1 MLAIGVA
8 AMLPLRAASASLP
21 ARLSDEEFWRLVT
34 EFSERAGTFQSDNL
48 LSNERWLQHV
58 IPDLVAKAT
67 PGRAY
72 VGVGPE
78 QNFTYIATLKPSMA
92 FIVDIRRG
100 NFDLHL
106 MYKAL
111 FELSADRAEFVSRL
125 FCRPRPAG
133 LTDKS
138 TIEDIFAAYEKVES
152 SDTLYS
158 RNMRAIVN
166 TLTKTHGFQLSSAD
180 ILRMQ
185 HIFNAIYV
193 YGPGIQ
199 YSTTQTAGR
208 RLTREPTYAELMLA
222 TDKGGFRHSYLST
235 EDAFAYMKQFQA
247 DNLLV
252 PLMGDFAGP
261 KALASVG
268 RYLTSGGATVS
279 AFYLSNVEEYLRQD
293 GRLQAFCANAST
305 LPADEASV
313 FIRSLRNGTPDF
325 TAGIGC
331 DAAICDE
338 RFAEPSA
345 VKRSGSLSP
354 GSTRTMPRTCAG
366 YVVAYSCTS
375 HPPYECPTRTYGT
388 PTSAFSS
395 SV

>member
-1 MLAIGVA
+1 MVVA
-8 AMLPLRAASASLP
+8 ALLPLRAADQKLP
-21 ARLSDEEFWRLVT
+21 PRLTDEEFWQIVS

-58 IPDLVAKAT
+58 IPDLVT
-67 PGRAY
+67 RARPNRVY

-78 QNFTYIATLKPSMA
+78 QNFTYIAALKPSMA
-92 FIVDIRRG
+92 FVVDIRRG

-111 FELSADRAEFVSRL
+111 FELSTDRAEFVSRL
-125 FCRPRPAG
+125 FCRPRPPA
-133 LTDKS
+133 LTTRS
-138 TIEDIFAAYEKVES
+138 TVDEIFAAYDKVPS

-166 TLTKTHGFQLSSAD
+166 QLTKTHGFMLSSAD
-180 ILRMQ
+180 ILRLQ

-222 TDKGGFRHSYLST
+222 ADRGGFQHSYLAT
-235 EDAFAYMKQFQA
+235 EESFQFMKQFES

-252 PLMGDFAGP
+252 PLLGDFAGA
-261 KALASVG
+261 KTLRSVG
-268 RYLTSGGATVS
+268 RYLTGSGAMVS

-293 GRLQAFCANAST
+293 GRLKAFCANAAA
-305 LPADEASV
+305 LPYDETSA
-313 FIRSLRNGTPDF
+313 FIRS
-325 TAGIGC
+325 A
-331 DAAICDE
+331 
-338 RFAEPSA
+338 
-345 VKRSGSLSP
+345 RSGTADFGFELSSELGP
-354 GSTRTMPRTCAG
+354 MAARIE
-366 YVVAYSCTS
+366 SC
-375 HPPYECPTRTYGT
+375 E
-388 PTSAFSS
+388 
-395 SV
+395 

>member
-1 MLAIGVA
+1 LLARLETRRFLRLSILVAGAILAIAITAFV
-8 AMLPLRAASASLP
+8 PLRAADAALP
-21 ARLSDEEFWRLVT
+21 SKLGDEEFWRMVS

-58 IPDLVAKAT
+58 IPDLVAKAR
-67 PGRAY
+67 PNRVY

-78 QNFTYIATLKPSMA
+78 QNFTYIAALKPAMA

-125 FCRPRPAG
+125 FCRPRPEG
-133 LTDKS
+133 LTAKS
-138 TIEDIFAAYEKVES
+138 TIEEIFAAYEKVES

-166 TLTKTHGFQLSSAD
+166 TLTKSHGFQLSSAD
-180 ILRMQ
+180 VLRLQ

-208 RLTREPTYAELMLA
+208 RLTREPSYAELMLA
-222 TDKGGFRHSYLST
+222 TDLGGFQHSFLAT
-235 EDAFAYMKQFQA
+235 EETFAYLKRFEG
-247 DNLLV
+247 DNLLI
-252 PLMGDFAGP
+252 PLMGDFAGT

-268 RYLTSGGATVS
+268 RYLSSSGATVS

-293 GRLQAFCANAST
+293 GRLKTFCANAAT

-325 TAGIGC
+325 GFELHSELGPMGPQI
-331 DAAICDE
+331 
-338 RFAEPSA
+338 
-345 VKRSGSLSP
+345 V
-354 GSTRTMPRTCAG
+354 
-366 YVVAYSCTS
+366 
-375 HPPYECPTRTYGT
+375 ECK
-388 PTSAFSS
+388 
-395 SV
+395 

>member
-1 MLAIGVA
+1 MGSLALAIGVA
-8 AMLPLRAASASLP
+8 VALPVLTAVGGVLDLVYITPRAAAGPTAPSK
-21 ARLSDEEFWRLVT
+21 LSDDDFWQIVSD
-34 EFSERAGTFQSDNL
+34 FSERAGTFQSDNL

-58 IPDLVAKAT
+58 IPDLVTRAR
-67 PGRAY
+67 PNRAY

-78 QNFTYIATLKPSMA
+78 QNFTYIVALKPTMA

-111 FELSADRAEFVSRL
+111 FELSADRADFVSRL

-133 LTDKS
+133 LTTKS
-138 TIEDIFAAYEKVES
+138 AIDEIFAAYEKVES

-166 TLTKTHGFQLSSAD
+166 HLTKTHKFPLSSAD
-180 ILRMQ
+180 ILRLQ

-199 YSTTQTAGR
+199 YSTTQSAGR
-208 RLTREPTYAELMLA
+208 RLTLEPTYSELMAA
-222 TDKGGFRHSYLST
+222 TDRAGFQHSYLAT
-235 EDAFAYMKQFQA
+235 EDAFAYMKQFES

-261 KALASVG
+261 KALRSVG
-268 RYLTSGGATVS
+268 RYLTDNGATVS

-293 GRLQAFCANAST
+293 GRLKQFCANAAT
-305 LPADEASV
+305 LPTDEASA
-313 FIRSLRNGTPDF
+313 FIRSARSGTPDF
-325 TAGIGC
+325 GFELSSELGPMAAQLTAC
-331 DAAICDE
+331 S
-338 RFAEPSA
+338 AEP
-345 VKRSGSLSP
+345 
-354 GSTRTMPRTCAG
+354 
-366 YVVAYSCTS
+366 
-375 HPPYECPTRTYGT
+375 
-388 PTSAFSS
+388 
-395 SV
+395 

>member
-1 MLAIGVA
+1 
-8 AMLPLRAASASLP
+8 LP
-21 ARLSDEEFWRLVT
+21 ARLEIRRFLRLSILIAGTTLAIGIAAFVPMRAADSALPSKVDDEEFWRLVS

-58 IPDLVAKAT
+58 IPDLVAKAR
-67 PGRAY
+67 PNRVY

-78 QNFTYIATLKPSMA
+78 QNFTYIAALKPAMA

-125 FCRPRPAG
+125 FCRPRPDG
-133 LTDKS
+133 LTAKS
-138 TIEDIFAAYEKVES
+138 TVEEIFAAFEKVES

-180 ILRMQ
+180 VLRLQ

-208 RLTREPTYAELMLA
+208 RLTREPSYAELMLA
-222 TDKGGFRHSYLST
+222 TDLGGFQHSFLAT
-235 EDAFAYMKQFQA
+235 EETFAYLKRFEA
-247 DNLLV
+247 DNLLI

-268 RYLTSGGATVS
+268 RFLASRCATVS

-293 GRLQAFCANAST
+293 GRLKTFCANAAT

-325 TAGIGC
+325 GFELHSELGPMGPQI
-331 DAAICDE
+331 
-338 RFAEPSA
+338 
-345 VKRSGSLSP
+345 V
-354 GSTRTMPRTCAG
+354 
-366 YVVAYSCTS
+366 
-375 HPPYECPTRTYGT
+375 ECK
-388 PTSAFSS
+388 
-395 SV
+395 

>member
-1 MLAIGVA
+1 MLQNLPATLALRRSLLMAGAIIAIGVA
-8 AMLPLRAASASLP
+8 TLLPVRAADLSLP
-21 ARLSDEEFWRLVT
+21 PKLSDEEFWRIVS

-58 IPDLVAKAT
+58 IPDLVM
-67 PGRAY
+67 RARPNRVY

-78 QNFTYIATLKPSMA
+78 QNFTYIAALKPAMA

-100 NFDLHL
+100 NFDLQL

-133 LTDKS
+133 LTSQS
-138 TIEDIFAAYEKVES
+138 TADEIFAAYEKVES

-166 TLTKTHGFQLSSAD
+166 HLTKTHNFLLSSAD
-180 ILRMQ
+180 VLRLQ

-199 YSTTQTAGR
+199 YSTTQSAGR
-208 RLTREPTYAELMLA
+208 RLTREPTYSELMVA
-222 TDKGGFRHSYLST
+222 TDRGGFQHSYLAT
-235 EDAFAYMKQFQA
+235 EDAFAYMKRFQS
-247 DNLLV
+247 DNLLI

-261 KALASVG
+261 KALRSVG
-268 RYLTSGGATVS
+268 RYLTDAGATVS

-293 GRLQAFCANAST
+293 GRLKTFCANAAT
-305 LPADEASV
+305 LPADEASA
-313 FIRSLRNGTPDF
+313 FIRSARSGTPDF
-325 TAGIGC
+325 GFELGSELGPMTAQLTAC
-331 DAAICDE
+331 NAA
-338 RFAEPSA
+338 P
-345 VKRSGSLSP
+345 
-354 GSTRTMPRTCAG
+354 
-366 YVVAYSCTS
+366 
-375 HPPYECPTRTYGT
+375 
-388 PTSAFSS
+388 
-395 SV
+395 

>member
-1 MLAIGVA
+1 VLAIGVA

-325 TAGIGC
+325 GFELNSELGPMRSQI
-331 DAAICDE
+331 
-338 RFAEPSA
+338 AEC
-345 VKRSGSLSP
+345 K
-354 GSTRTMPRTCAG
+354 
-366 YVVAYSCTS
+366 
-375 HPPYECPTRTYGT
+375 
-388 PTSAFSS
+388 
-395 SV
+395 

>member
-1 MLAIGVA
+1 METRRFLRLSLLIAGAILAIGIATRVP
-8 AMLPLRAASASLP
+8 MRAADAALP
-21 ARLSDEEFWRLVT
+21 STVSDEEFWRLVS

-58 IPDLVAKAT
+58 IPDLVAKAR
-67 PGRAY
+67 PNRVY

-78 QNFTYIATLKPSMA
+78 QNFTYIAALKPAMA

-125 FCRPRPAG
+125 FCRPRPDG
-133 LTDKS
+133 LTAKS
-138 TIEDIFAAYEKVES
+138 TIDEIFAAYEKVES

-166 TLTKTHGFQLSSAD
+166 TLTKAHGFQLSSAD
-180 ILRMQ
+180 VLRLQ

-208 RLTREPTYAELMLA
+208 RLTREPSYAELMLA
-222 TDKGGFRHSYLST
+222 TDLGGFQHSFLAT
-235 EDAFAYMKQFQA
+235 EETFAYLKRFES
-247 DNLLV
+247 DNLLI

-268 RYLTSGGATVS
+268 RYLANSGATVS

-293 GRLQAFCANAST
+293 GRLRTFCDNAAT
-305 LPADEASV
+305 LPTDEASV

-325 TAGIGC
+325 GFELHSELGPMGRQI
-331 DAAICDE
+331 
-338 RFAEPSA
+338 AEC
-345 VKRSGSLSP
+345 K
-354 GSTRTMPRTCAG
+354 
-366 YVVAYSCTS
+366 
-375 HPPYECPTRTYGT
+375 
-388 PTSAFSS
+388 
-395 SV
+395 

>member
-1 MLAIGVA
+1 MLRCLPATRATWRNRLAAGAFAIGLA
-8 AMLPLRAASASLP
+8 TTCLSLRAATPALP
-21 ARLSDEEFWRLVT
+21 STLPDEEFWRIVS

-58 IPDLVAKAT
+58 IPDLVAAAR
-67 PGRAY
+67 PNRAY

-78 QNFTYIATLKPSMA
+78 QNFTYIAALKPSMA

-133 LTDKS
+133 LTAKS
-138 TIEDIFAAYEKVES
+138 TVEEIFAAYEKAES

-166 TLTKTHGFQLSSAD
+166 LLTKTHGFQLSSAD

-199 YSTTQTAGR
+199 YSTTQSAGR

-222 TDKGGFRHSYLST
+222 TDRGGFHHSYLAT
-235 EDAFAYMKQFQA
+235 EEAFAYLKRFEA
-247 DNLLV
+247 DNLLI
-252 PLMGDFAGP
+252 PIMGDFAGQ

-268 RYLTSGGATVS
+268 RYLAGRGATVS

-293 GRLQAFCANAST
+293 GRLTAFCANAAT
-305 LPADEASV
+305 LPADDASV
-313 FIRSLRNGTPDF
+313 FIRSLRSGTPDF
-325 TAGIGC
+325 GFELNSELGPMGPQIADC
-331 DAAICDE
+331 
-338 RFAEPSA
+338 
-345 VKRSGSLSP
+345 K
-354 GSTRTMPRTCAG
+354 
-366 YVVAYSCTS
+366 
-375 HPPYECPTRTYGT
+375 
-388 PTSAFSS
+388 
-395 SV
+395 

>member
-1 MLAIGVA
+1 MAPRRFVGLLLSACAILALVVA
-8 AMLPLRAASASLP
+8 SSLPLRADQA
-21 ARLSDEEFWRLVT
+21 ARLTDEEYWRIVS

-58 IPDLVAKAT
+58 IPDLVARSTKAG
-67 PGRAY
+67 PNRVY
-72 VGVGPE
+72 MGVGPE
-78 QNFTYIATLKPSMA
+78 QNFTYITALKPSMA

-133 LTDKS
+133 LTTSS
-138 TIEDIFAAYEKVES
+138 TIDEIFAAYEKVES

-166 TLTKTHGFQLSSAD
+166 LLTKTHGFQLSSAD
-180 ILRMQ
+180 ILRLQ

-208 RLTREPTYAELMLA
+208 RLTREPTYAELMRA
-222 TDKGGFRHSYLST
+222 TDRGGFQHSYLAT
-235 EDAFAYMKQFQA
+235 EERFAYLKAFQA
-247 DNLLV
+247 DNRLI

-268 RYLTSGGATVS
+268 KYLTSGGAIVS

-293 GRLQAFCANAST
+293 GRLAAFCGNAGT
-305 LPADEASV
+305 LPVDEASV

-325 TAGIGC
+325 GFELNSELGPMARQI
-331 DAAICDE
+331 
-338 RFAEPSA
+338 AEC
-345 VKRSGSLSP
+345 K
-354 GSTRTMPRTCAG
+354 
-366 YVVAYSCTS
+366 
-375 HPPYECPTRTYGT
+375 
-388 PTSAFSS
+388 
-395 SV
+395 

>member
-1 MLAIGVA
+1 MDTRRFRLRLIAAAYAVLVIGVTA
-8 AMLPLRAASASLP
+8 LVPIRAADLGLP
-21 ARLSDEEFWRLVT
+21 VKLDDEDFWRIVS
-34 EFSERAGTFQSDNL
+34 EFSERPGTFQSDNL

-58 IPDLVAKAT
+58 IPDLVAKAR
-67 PGRAY
+67 PNRVY

-78 QNFTYIATLKPSMA
+78 QNFTYIASLKPAMA

-111 FELSADRAEFVSRL
+111 FELSTDRADFVSRL
-125 FCRPRPAG
+125 FCRPRPEG
-133 LTDKS
+133 LSAKS
-138 TIEDIFAAYEKVES
+138 TVEEIFAAYDKVES

-166 TLTKTHGFQLSSAD
+166 VLTKTHGFQLSSAD
-180 ILRMQ
+180 ILRLQ

-208 RLTREPTYAELMLA
+208 RLTREPSYSDLMLA
-222 TDKGGFRHSYLST
+222 TDLGGFQHSFLATEETYAYLKRFES
-235 EDAFAYMKQFQA
+235 E
-247 DNLLV
+247 NLLI
-252 PLMGDFAGP
+252 PLIGDFAGP

-268 RYLTSGGATVS
+268 RYLTSRGAKVS

-293 GRLQAFCANAST
+293 GRIRTFCDNAAT

-325 TAGIGC
+325 GFELHSELGAMGQQI
-331 DAAICDE
+331 
-338 RFAEPSA
+338 
-345 VKRSGSLSP
+345 L
-354 GSTRTMPRTCAG
+354 
-366 YVVAYSCTS
+366 
-375 HPPYECPTRTYGT
+375 ECK
-388 PTSAFSS
+388 
-395 SV
+395 

>member
-1 MLAIGVA
+1 LVATVVPRRFVGLFLSAGAILALVIA
-8 AMLPLRAASASLP
+8 ASLP
-21 ARLSDEEFWRLVT
+21 LHAADPPARLADEEYWRIVS

-58 IPDLVAKAT
+58 IPDLVAKAAKT
-67 PGRAY
+67 RPYRAY

-78 QNFTYIATLKPSMA
+78 QNFTYIAALKPSIA

-133 LTDKS
+133 LTTAS
-138 TIEDIFAAYEKVES
+138 TIDEIFAAYEKVES

-166 TLTKTHGFQLSSAD
+166 LLTKTHGFQLSSAD
-180 ILRMQ
+180 ILRLQ

-193 YGPGIQ
+193 YGPSIQ

-208 RLTREPTYAELMLA
+208 RLTREPTYAELMRA
-222 TDKGGFRHSYLST
+222 TDRGGFQHSYLAT
-235 EDAFAYMKQFQA
+235 EERFAYLKAFQA
-247 DNLLV
+247 DNRLI

-293 GRLQAFCANAST
+293 GRLAAFCGNAVT
-305 LPADEASV
+305 LPVDETSV

-325 TAGIGC
+325 GFELNSELGPM
-331 DAAICDE
+331 AAQI
-338 RFAEPSA
+338 AEC
-345 VKRSGSLSP
+345 R
-354 GSTRTMPRTCAG
+354 
-366 YVVAYSCTS
+366 
-375 HPPYECPTRTYGT
+375 
-388 PTSAFSS
+388 
-395 SV
+395 

>member
-1 MLAIGVA
+1 MVATNVRRPDTITFLRGIVVLALVVA
-8 AMLPLRAASASLP
+8 ASLP
-21 ARLSDEEFWRLVT
+21 IRAADPPAPLPDAEYWRIVS

-58 IPDLVAKAT
+58 IPDLVATSAKAR
-67 PGRAY
+67 PNRVY
-72 VGVGPE
+72 MGVGPE
-78 QNFTYIATLKPSMA
+78 QNFTYIAALKPSLA

-133 LTDKS
+133 LTSAS
-138 TIEDIFAAYEKVES
+138 TVDEIFAAYKKVES

-166 TLTKTHGFQLSSAD
+166 LLTKTHGFQLSSAD
-180 ILRMQ
+180 ILRLQ

-193 YGPGIQ
+193 YGPGIR

-208 RLTREPTYAELMLA
+208 RLTREPTYAELMARDRPRRVSAQLPGNRGTVRIHEA
-222 TDKGGFRHSYLST
+222 LSGRQPAHPADGGFR
-235 EDAFAYMKQFQA
+235 
-247 DNLLV
+247 
-252 PLMGDFAGP
+252 GP

-268 RYLTSGGATVS
+268 RYLTSAGATVS

-293 GRLQAFCANAST
+293 GRLEAFCGNAGHASV
-305 LPADEASV
+305 DEASV

-325 TAGIGC
+325 GFELNSELGPM
-331 DAAICDE
+331 AAQI
-338 RFAEPSA
+338 AEC
-345 VKRSGSLSP
+345 K
-354 GSTRTMPRTCAG
+354 
-366 YVVAYSCTS
+366 
-375 HPPYECPTRTYGT
+375 
-388 PTSAFSS
+388 
-395 SV
+395 

>member
-1 MLAIGVA
+1 LVATNVRRPDTIAFLRGIVVLALVVA
-8 AMLPLRAASASLP
+8 ASLP
-21 ARLSDEEFWRLVT
+21 IRAADPPAPLPDAEYWRIVS

-58 IPDLVAKAT
+58 IPDLVATSAKAR
-67 PGRAY
+67 PHRVY

-78 QNFTYIATLKPSMA
+78 QNFTYIAALKPSLA

-125 FCRPRPAG
+125 FCRPRPDG
-133 LTDKS
+133 LTSAS
-138 TIEDIFAAYEKVES
+138 TVDEIFAAYEKVES

-166 TLTKTHGFQLSSAD
+166 LLTKTHGFQLSSAD
-180 ILRMQ
+180 ILRLQ

-208 RLTREPTYAELMLA
+208 RLTREPTYAELMRA
-222 TDKGGFRHSYLST
+222 TDRGGFQHSYLAT
-235 EDAFAYMKQFQA
+235 EERFAYMKSFQA
-247 DNLLV
+247 DNRLIPLL
-252 PLMGDFAGP
+252 GDFAGP

-268 RYLTSGGATVS
+268 RYLTSAGATVS

-293 GRLQAFCANAST
+293 GRLEAFCENAAT
-305 LPADEASV
+305 LPVDDASV

-325 TAGIGC
+325 GFELNSELGPM
-331 DAAICDE
+331 AAQI
-338 RFAEPSA
+338 AEC
-345 VKRSGSLSP
+345 K
-354 GSTRTMPRTCAG
+354 
-366 YVVAYSCTS
+366 
-375 HPPYECPTRTYGT
+375 
-388 PTSAFSS
+388 
-395 SV
+395 

>member
-1 MLAIGVA
+1 MRGIAILALVV
-8 AMLPLRAASASLP
+8 SASLP
-21 ARLSDEEFWRLVT
+21 IRAADQPAPLADADYWRIVS

-58 IPDLVAKAT
+58 IPDLVAKAAKAR
-67 PGRAY
+67 PNRVY

-78 QNFTYIATLKPSMA
+78 QNFTYIAALKPSMA

-133 LTDKS
+133 LTAAS
-138 TIEDIFAAYEKVES
+138 TIDEIFAAYEKVES

-166 TLTKTHGFQLSSAD
+166 LLTKTHGFLLSSAD
-180 ILRMQ
+180 ILRLQ

-208 RLTREPTYAELMLA
+208 RLTREPTYAELMRA
-222 TDKGGFRHSYLST
+222 TDRGGFQHSYLAT
-235 EDAFAYMKQFQA
+235 EERFAYVKTFQA
-247 DNLLV
+247 ENRLI
-252 PLMGDFAGP
+252 PLMGDFAGS

-268 RYLTSGGATVS
+268 RYLTGSGATVS

-293 GRLQAFCANAST
+293 GRLEAFCGNAAT
-305 LPADEASV
+305 LPVDETSV

-325 TAGIGC
+325 GFELNSELGPM
-331 DAAICDE
+331 AAQI
-338 RFAEPSA
+338 AEC
-345 VKRSGSLSP
+345 K
-354 GSTRTMPRTCAG
+354 
-366 YVVAYSCTS
+366 
-375 HPPYECPTRTYGT
+375 
-388 PTSAFSS
+388 
-395 SV
+395 

>member
-1 MLAIGVA
+1 
-8 AMLPLRAASASLP
+8 
-21 ARLSDEEFWRLVT
+21 
-34 EFSERAGTFQSDNL
+34 
-48 LSNERWLQHV
+48 
-58 IPDLVAKAT
+58 
-67 PGRAY
+67 
-72 VGVGPE
+72 
-78 QNFTYIATLKPSMA
+78 MA
-92 FIVDIRRG
+92 FVVDIRRG

-125 FCRPRPAG
+125 FCRPRPDG
-133 LTDKS
+133 LTAKS
-138 TIEDIFAAYEKVES
+138 TIEEIFAAYEKVES

-166 TLTKTHGFQLSSAD
+166 NLTKTHGFQLSSAD
-180 ILRMQ
+180 VLRLQ

-208 RLTREPTYAELMLA
+208 RLTREPSYAELMLA
-222 TDKGGFRHSYLST
+222 TDLGGFQHSFLAT
-235 EDAFAYMKQFQA
+235 EDTFAYLKRFES

-268 RYLTSGGATVS
+268 RYLASSGATVS

-293 GRLQAFCANAST
+293 GRLKTFCANAAT

-325 TAGIGC
+325 GFELHSELGPMGPQI
-331 DAAICDE
+331 
-338 RFAEPSA
+338 
-345 VKRSGSLSP
+345 V
-354 GSTRTMPRTCAG
+354 
-366 YVVAYSCTS
+366 
-375 HPPYECPTRTYGT
+375 ECK
-388 PTSAFSS
+388 
-395 SV
+395 

>member
-1 MLAIGVA
+1 MRARLETRRFLRLSISIAGAILAIGIA
-8 AMLPLRAASASLP
+8 AFVPLRAADSSLP
-21 ARLSDEEFWRLVT
+21 SKLGDEEFWRLVS

-58 IPDLVAKAT
+58 IPDLVAKAR
-67 PGRAY
+67 PNRVY

-78 QNFTYIATLKPSMA
+78 QNFTYIAALKPAMA

-125 FCRPRPAG
+125 FCRPRPDG
-133 LTDKS
+133 LTAKS
-138 TIEDIFAAYEKVES
+138 TIEEIFAAYEKVES

-166 TLTKTHGFQLSSAD
+166 NLTKTHGFQLSSAD
-180 ILRMQ
+180 VLRLQ

-208 RLTREPTYAELMLA
+208 RLTREPSYAELMLA
-222 TDKGGFRHSYLST
+222 TDLGGFQHSFLAT
-235 EDAFAYMKQFQA
+235 EDTFAYLKRFES

-268 RYLTSGGATVS
+268 RYLASSGATVS

-293 GRLQAFCANAST
+293 GRLKTFCANAAT

-325 TAGIGC
+325 GFELHSELGPMGPQI
-331 DAAICDE
+331 
-338 RFAEPSA
+338 
-345 VKRSGSLSP
+345 V
-354 GSTRTMPRTCAG
+354 
-366 YVVAYSCTS
+366 
-375 HPPYECPTRTYGT
+375 ECK
-388 PTSAFSS
+388 
-395 SV
+395 

>member
-1 MLAIGVA
+1 MPSRFAIGRIRLAGVALAIGATCVVGLVA
-8 AMLPLRAASASLP
+8 SLPLRAAGTSLP
-21 ARLSDEEFWRLVT
+21 SRLDDVEFWRIVT

-58 IPDLVAKAT
+58 IPDLVA
-67 PGRAY
+67 RARPNRVY

-78 QNFTYIATLKPSMA
+78 QNFTYISALKPSMA

-100 NFDLHL
+100 NFDLQL

-125 FCRPRPAG
+125 FCRPRPEG
-133 LTDKS
+133 LTARS
-138 TIEDIFAAYEKVES
+138 TADEIFAAFEKVES

-166 TLTKTHGFQLSSAD
+166 SLTKTHGFQLSSAD

-208 RLTREPTYAELMLA
+208 RLTREPTYTELMLA
-222 TDKGGFRHSYLST
+222 TDRGGFQHSYLAT
-235 EDAFAYMKQFQA
+235 EEAFAFMKRFEA
-247 DNLLV
+247 DNLLL

-261 KALASVG
+261 RALASVG
-268 RYLTSGGATVS
+268 KYLAGHDATVS

-293 GRLQAFCANAST
+293 GRLDAFCANAAT
-305 LPADEASV
+305 LPVDDASV
-313 FIRSLRNGTPDF
+313 FIRSLRSGTPDF
-325 TAGIGC
+325 GF
-331 DAAICDE
+331 E
-338 RFAEPSA
+338 
-345 VKRSGSLSP
+345 LSSELGP
-354 GSTRTMPRTCAG
+354 MGAQI
-366 YVVAYSCTS
+366 VACK
-375 HPPYECPTRTYGT
+375 
-388 PTSAFSS
+388 
-395 SV
+395 

>member
-1 MLAIGVA
+1 LIERLPTHRFLRRVLFAAGAILAIGISMYA
-8 AMLPLRAASASLP
+8 PIRAADFSLP
-21 ARLSDEEFWRLVT
+21 TKLADEEFWKIVS

-58 IPDLVAKAT
+58 IPDLVAKAR
-67 PGRAY
+67 PNRVY

-78 QNFTYIATLKPSMA
+78 QNFTYIAALKPSMA

-125 FCRPRPAG
+125 FCRPRPDG
-133 LTDKS
+133 LTAKS
-138 TIEDIFAAYEKVES
+138 TIEEIFAAYEKVES

-166 TLTKTHGFQLSSAD
+166 LLTKTHGFQLSSAD
-180 ILRMQ
+180 VLRLQ

-208 RLTREPTYAELMLA
+208 RLTREPTYAELMAA
-222 TDKGGFRHSYLST
+222 TDLGGFQHSYLAT
-235 EDAFAYMKQFQA
+235 EESFAYLKRFES

-268 RYLTSGGATVS
+268 RYLAGSGATVS

-293 GRLQAFCANAST
+293 GRLKTFCANAAT

-325 TAGIGC
+325 GFELHSELG
-331 DAAICDE
+331 
-338 RFAEPSA
+338 PM
-345 VKRSGSLSP
+345 GSQI
-354 GSTRTMPRTCAG
+354 
-366 YVVAYSCTS
+366 V
-375 HPPYECPTRTYGT
+375 ECK
-388 PTSAFSS
+388 
-395 SV
+395 

>member
-1 MLAIGVA
+1 LVATRAKRRDAGTLVRGIAILALVVA
-8 AMLPLRAASASLP
+8 ASLP
-21 ARLSDEEFWRLVT
+21 IRAADPPAPLADAEYWRIVS

-58 IPDLVAKAT
+58 IPDLVAKAAKVR
-67 PGRAY
+67 PNRVY

-78 QNFTYIATLKPSMA
+78 QNFTYIAALKPSMA

-133 LTDKS
+133 LTAAS
-138 TIEDIFAAYEKVES
+138 TIDEIFAAYEKVES

-166 TLTKTHGFQLSSAD
+166 LLTKTHGFQLSSAD
-180 ILRMQ
+180 ILRLQ

-193 YGPGIQ
+193 YGPAIQ

-208 RLTREPTYAELMLA
+208 RLTREPTYAELMRA
-222 TDKGGFRHSYLST
+222 TDRGGFQHSYLAT
-235 EDAFAYMKQFQA
+235 EERFAYMKAFQA
-247 DNLLV
+247 ENRLI

-268 RYLTSGGATVS
+268 RYLTGSGATVS

-293 GRLQAFCANAST
+293 GRLAAFCGNAAT
-305 LPADEASV
+305 LPVDETSV

-325 TAGIGC
+325 GFELNSELGPM
-331 DAAICDE
+331 AAEI
-338 RFAEPSA
+338 AEC
-345 VKRSGSLSP
+345 K
-354 GSTRTMPRTCAG
+354 
-366 YVVAYSCTS
+366 
-375 HPPYECPTRTYGT
+375 
-388 PTSAFSS
+388 
-395 SV
+395 

>member
-1 MLAIGVA
+1 MPATRRLGRRILHRATRRAGAVLAACLALG
-8 AMLPLRAASASLP
+8 LPICATDSASPPKLDD
-21 ARLSDEEFWRLVT
+21 AEFWRLVS

-58 IPDLVAKAT
+58 IPDLVAKSR
-67 PGRAY
+67 PNRAY

-78 QNFTYIATLKPSMA
+78 QNFTYIAALKPAIA

-100 NFDLHL
+100 NLDLHL

-133 LTDKS
+133 LSAKS
-138 TIEDIFAAYEKVES
+138 TVDEIFAAFEKVES

-166 TLTKTHGFQLSSAD
+166 HLTKTHGFQLSSAD
-180 ILRMQ
+180 ILRLQ

-199 YSTTQTAGR
+199 YSTTQSAGR
-208 RLTREPTYAELMLA
+208 RLTREPTYAELMLG
-222 TDKGGFRHSYLST
+222 TDRGGFQHSFLAT
-235 EDAFAYMKQFQA
+235 EEAFAYMKRLEG
-247 DNLLV
+247 DNLVV

-268 RYLTSGGATVS
+268 RYLTSEGAVVS

-293 GRLQAFCANAST
+293 GRLKAFCANAST
-305 LPADEASV
+305 LPVDEASV
-313 FIRSLRNGTPDF
+313 FIRSMRNGTPDF
-325 TAGIGC
+325 GFELNSELGPM
-331 DAAICDE
+331 AAQI
-338 RFAEPSA
+338 AEC
-345 VKRSGSLSP
+345 K
-354 GSTRTMPRTCAG
+354 
-366 YVVAYSCTS
+366 
-375 HPPYECPTRTYGT
+375 
-388 PTSAFSS
+388 
-395 SV
+395 

>member
-1 MLAIGVA
+1 METRRLLRRLIPAAGAVLTIGITALV
-8 AMLPLRAASASLP
+8 PIRAADLALP
-21 ARLSDEEFWRLVT
+21 SKLGDEEFWRIVS
-34 EFSERAGTFQSDNL
+34 EFSERPGTFQSDNL

-58 IPDLVAKAT
+58 IPDLVAKAR
-67 PGRAY
+67 PNRVY

-78 QNFTYIATLKPSMA
+78 QNFTYIATLKPAMA

-125 FCRPRPAG
+125 FCRPRPEG
-133 LTDKS
+133 LTAKS
-138 TIEDIFAAYEKVES
+138 TVEEIFAAFDKVES

-166 TLTKTHGFQLSSAD
+166 VLTKTHGFQLSSAD
-180 ILRMQ
+180 ILRLQ

-208 RLTREPTYAELMLA
+208 RLTREPSYSDLMVATDLGGFQHSFLA
-222 TDKGGFRHSYLST
+222 TEETFVYLKRFES
-235 EDAFAYMKQFQA
+235 
-247 DNLLV
+247 DNLLI
-252 PLMGDFAGP
+252 PLIGDFAGP

-268 RYLTSGGATVS
+268 RYLTSLGATVS

-293 GRLQAFCANAST
+293 GRIRTFCDNAAT

-325 TAGIGC
+325 GFELNSELGAMAPQI
-331 DAAICDE
+331 
-338 RFAEPSA
+338 AEC
-345 VKRSGSLSP
+345 K
-354 GSTRTMPRTCAG
+354 
-366 YVVAYSCTS
+366 
-375 HPPYECPTRTYGT
+375 
-388 PTSAFSS
+388 
-395 SV
+395 

>member
-1 MLAIGVA
+1 MPAKLATRRALFRFLVGAGAILAIGVTIC
-8 AMLPLRAASASLP
+8 LPIRAADSPLP
-21 ARLSDEEFWRLVT
+21 SKLGDEEFWRIVS

-58 IPDLVAKAT
+58 IPDLVAKAK
-67 PGRAY
+67 PNRVY

-78 QNFTYIATLKPSMA
+78 QNFTYIAALKPAMA

-125 FCRPRPAG
+125 FCRPRPDG
-133 LTDKS
+133 LTAKS
-138 TIEDIFAAYEKVES
+138 TVEEIFAAYGKVES
-152 SDTLYS
+152 SDALYS

-166 TLTKTHGFQLSSAD
+166 LLTKTHGFQLSSAD
-180 ILRMQ
+180 VLRLQ

-208 RLTREPTYAELMLA
+208 RLTREPTYSELMLA
-222 TDKGGFRHSYLST
+222 TDLGGFQHSYLAT
-235 EDAFAYMKQFQA
+235 EETFAYMKRFES
-247 DNLLV
+247 DNLLI

-268 RYLTSGGATVS
+268 RYLSGNGATVS

-293 GRLQAFCANAST
+293 GRLKTFCANAAT
-305 LPADEASV
+305 LPVDEGSV
-313 FIRSLRNGTPDF
+313 LIRSLRNGTPDF
-325 TAGIGC
+325 GFELHSELGPMGPQI
-331 DAAICDE
+331 
-338 RFAEPSA
+338 AEC
-345 VKRSGSLSP
+345 K
-354 GSTRTMPRTCAG
+354 
-366 YVVAYSCTS
+366 
-375 HPPYECPTRTYGT
+375 
-388 PTSAFSS
+388 
-395 SV
+395 

>member
-1 MLAIGVA
+1 MRTARRLSRVLLTAAAVLIAGAVA
-8 AMLPLRAASASLP
+8 RLPLHADAALP
-21 ARLSDEEFWRLVT
+21 PALSDDEFWRLST

-58 IPDLVAKAT
+58 IPDLVA
-67 PGRAY
+67 RARPNRVY

-78 QNFTYIATLKPSMA
+78 QNFTYIAALKPSMA

-125 FCRPRPAG
+125 FSRPRPAG
-133 LTDKS
+133 LTETS
-138 TIEDIFAAYEKVES
+138 TIDEIVAAYQNVES

-166 TLTKTHGFQLSSAD
+166 LLTKTHGFQLSSAD

-222 TDKGGFRHSYLST
+222 TDKGGFQHSYLTT
-235 EDAFAYMKQFQA
+235 EETFAYMKRFEA

-252 PLMGDFAGP
+252 PVMGDFAGP
-261 KALASVG
+261 KALAAVG
-268 RYLTSGGATVS
+268 NYLTSRGATVS

-293 GRLQAFCANAST
+293 GRMEAFCTNAAT
-305 LPADEASV
+305 LPVDEASV

-325 TAGIGC
+325 GFELNSELGPMRKQIDDC
-331 DAAICDE
+331 
-338 RFAEPSA
+338 
-345 VKRSGSLSP
+345 K
-354 GSTRTMPRTCAG
+354 
-366 YVVAYSCTS
+366 
-375 HPPYECPTRTYGT
+375 
-388 PTSAFSS
+388 
-395 SV
+395 

>member
-1 MLAIGVA
+1 VETRRFRRLSISIAGAILAIAIA
-8 AMLPLRAASASLP
+8 AFVPLRAADSALP
-21 ARLSDEEFWRLVT
+21 SKLGDEEFWRMVS

-58 IPDLVAKAT
+58 IPDLVAKAR
-67 PGRAY
+67 PNRVY

-78 QNFTYIATLKPSMA
+78 QNFTYIAALKPAMA

-125 FCRPRPAG
+125 FCRPRPEG
-133 LTDKS
+133 LTAKS
-138 TIEDIFAAYEKVES
+138 TIEEIFAAYEKVES

-166 TLTKTHGFQLSSAD
+166 NLTKTHGFQLSSAD
-180 ILRMQ
+180 VLRLQ

-208 RLTREPTYAELMLA
+208 RLTREPSYAELMLA
-222 TDKGGFRHSYLST
+222 TDLGGFQHSFLATEETFTYLKRFES
-235 EDAFAYMKQFQA
+235 
-247 DNLLV
+247 DNLLI

-268 RYLTSGGATVS
+268 RYLANSGATVS

-293 GRLQAFCANAST
+293 GRLKTFCANAAT

-325 TAGIGC
+325 GFELHSELGPMGSQI
-331 DAAICDE
+331 
-338 RFAEPSA
+338 AEC
-345 VKRSGSLSP
+345 K
-354 GSTRTMPRTCAG
+354 
-366 YVVAYSCTS
+366 
-375 HPPYECPTRTYGT
+375 
-388 PTSAFSS
+388 
-395 SV
+395 